1 MHKEELKFLS
11 EIEETDFNELER
23 RLDEDFIKLKLALD
37 AIEKIPSPQDCDFD
51 SKPRSVAKPDNV
63 ATLLATTTLS
73 RHTTIRF
80 PADVIEAYEKR
91 ASATGIRYQ
100 TLMIEALRGAS
111 LKW

>member
-1 MHKEELKFLS
+1 MHEEELKFLS

-23 RLDEDFIKLKLALD
+23 RLDEESIQLQPILD
-37 AIEKIPSPQDCDFD
+37 AIENIPSPQDCDFD
-51 SKPRSVAKPDNV
+51 LMVRSAAKPSSKIAV
-63 ATLLATTTLS
+63 RPTTTLS
-73 RHTTIRF
+73 KHTTIRF

-91 ASATGIRYQ
+91 AAATGIRYQ